1 MKKKYIFYEKALRKL
16 QAYCAYQERC
26 HKEVRQKL
34 LDLGIYGDDVDQIIA
49 ELIEDNFLNELR
61 YAIAFAGG
69 KFRVKQWG
77 RHKIERALKQNRISA
92 YCIRKALASELPEEA
107 YEATLLQ
114 VLHKKNRLT
123 KARNEYERRQK
134 LALYAIERGY
144 ESELVWKLVRGLDLS
159 LEEGEDLG

>member
-1 MKKKYIFYEKALRKL
+1 MNKKYLSYDKALRKL

-34 LDLGIYGDDVDQIIA
+34 LDLGIYGDDLDQIIA

-69 KFRVKQWG
+69 RFRVKRWG
-77 RHKIERALKQNRISA
+77 RRKIERALQQNRISA
-92 YCIRKALASELPEEA
+92 YCIRKALASELPEDA

-114 VLHKKNRLT
+114 VLHKKNRLL
-123 KARNEYERRQK
+123 KARNDYERRQK
-134 LALYAIERGY
+134 LALYAMDRGY
-144 ESELVWKLVRGLDLS
+144 ESELVWKLVRAMD
-159 LEEGEDLG
+159 LEEHENGEDQ